1 LEEEEERKKERKKTL
16 VCLEMF
22 TLNILRKY
30 ESDCHWNCSGYR
42 HTESFNLCSVCCYI

>member
-1 LEEEEERKKERKKTL
+1 LASIQENKCLEEERQEERNSL

-30 ESDCHWNCSGYR
+30 ESDCHWNCWGYR
-42 HTESFNLCSVCCYI
+42 HMESFNPL